1 MIRAL
6 VLTHGQ
12 IGTEMV
18 RVTELI
24 MGPVPGL
31 AALSNQ
37 GNSAAQMVQVVTD
50 WLEGKPTPEAAGP
63 VILLV
68 DDYGGSCANAAQ
80 SACAKHKD
88 AVIVC
93 GVNLAMLLGFA
104 TWRDDN
110 DIEELV
116 SLLIKKGRE
125 AITQVGKRI

>member
-12 IGTEMV
+12 IGPELV
-18 RVTELI
+18 RVAELI

-37 GNSAAQMVQVVTD
+37 GKSAAQMIQEVSA
-50 WLEGKPTPEAAGP
+50 WLTEGEGGEQADPA
-63 VILLV
+63 ILLV

-80 SACAKHKD
+80 AASAGRAG
-88 AVIVC
+88 AIIVC

-104 TWRDDN
+104 AWRDDN
-110 DIEELV
+110 DLEELAT
-116 SLLIKKGRE
+116 LLIKKGRD
-125 AITQVGKRI
+125 AITQVGNQP